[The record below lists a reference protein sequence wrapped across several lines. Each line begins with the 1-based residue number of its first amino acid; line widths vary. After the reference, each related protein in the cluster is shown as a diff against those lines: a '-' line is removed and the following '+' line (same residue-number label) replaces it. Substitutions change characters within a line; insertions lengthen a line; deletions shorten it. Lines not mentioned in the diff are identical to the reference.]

1 MKKAPFSLILFKLLR
16 FSYGQDAEEVSY
28 GVDQSFPMHHS
39 SISTNYP
46 WLPHNVDPANNP
58 TPPEYKDMPIQFLGN
73 VQERYEKFME
83 GCHDFYPKHKRLCD
97 NSEKDRVAMSL
108 RQPKQMSNYTEMG
121 FKKIKTPPEVWKLIK
136 EFWENNQNNQTW
148 VKENWTKGS
157 TYTNHWV
164 APTYMVSVESRKL
177 RGGGHKL
184 KKSIW
189 DAARTTIQEWTG
201 EELTDCSLYGVRVYT
216 EGSML
221 ATHVD
226 RLPLVSSA
234 IVNVAQDVDE
244 PWPIEVISHDG
255 KAYNITVSSHSTF
268 FGYELSFRKL
278 NPFHLHINS
287 DGAGRYGAVRISLCS
302 SWETIS
308 TKRKI
313 LCKSFCKFK
322 QMLANK
328 NEK

>member
-1 MKKAPFSLILFKLLR
+1 
-16 FSYGQDAEEVSY
+16 
-28 GVDQSFPMHHS
+28 
-39 SISTNYP
+39 
-46 WLPHNVDPANNP
+46 
-58 TPPEYKDMPIQFLGN
+58 
-73 VQERYEKFME
+73 
-83 GCHDFYPKHKRLCD
+83 
-97 NSEKDRVAMSL
+97 MS
-108 RQPKQMSNYTEMG
+108 QIT
-121 FKKIKTPPEVWKLIK
+121 KKIKTPPEVWKLIK